1 MKKKVIN
8 KVISMVLTG
17 AMSVFLLSACGV
29 AGGSGSTTGGAAS
42 TGSTESAAASQN
54 TASGNTTKIALLLS
68 GNLGDMSFLDS
79 GNNGVQEIA
88 KTYGAEVK
96 VVEMGTDATKYEAN
110 VLDASD
116 AGYDIIIGSG
126 WQLQEPF
133 QDVAPD
139 YPDTDYIIYDAAVD
153 YSAGDYSNVYSITY
167 KANEASYLAGVM
179 AASMTKTGTLGFLG
193 GMDGAGINDF
203 LIGYIEGAQ
212 HVNPDIKIISG
223 YVGSYADSPK
233 CKEMALA
240 QYNQGADFVFTAAG
254 ASGIGTL
261 EAAKET
267 GKWAIGVDSDQAML
281 YKDSDPAQANLI
293 PASVLKNIDKTLV
306 RAYGLYVDGKLPL
319 GKEESLGLPDEAV
332 GLSDNEYYQKLVPD
346 DVKKAIDDAKTKIA
360 SGEITV
366 TSAYGLSTDK
376 VTEIINSVAP

>member
-29 AGGSGSTTGGAAS
+29 SGGSDSTAGGSAS
-42 TGSTESAAASQN
+42 TGSTESAAASRN
-54 TASGNTTKIALLLS
+54 TASGEPTKIALLLS

-79 GNNGVQEIA
+79 GNNGVQDIA

-319 GKEESLGLPDEAV
+319 GKEESLGLADEAV

>member
-319 GKEESLGLPDEAV
+319 GKEESLGLADEAV

>member
-1 MKKKVIN
+1 MQITDIKFRHVEPSGRLRAL
-8 KVISMVLTG
+8 VSVTFDGVL
-17 AMSVFLLSACGV
+17 
-29 AGGSGSTTGGAAS
+29 
-42 TGSTESAAASQN
+42 
-54 TASGNTTKIALLLS
+54 
-68 GNLGDMSFLDS
+68 
-79 GNNGVQEIA
+79 
-88 KTYGAEVK
+88 
-96 VVEMGTDATKYEAN
+96 
-110 VLDASD
+110 
-116 AGYDIIIGSG
+116 
-126 WQLQEPF
+126 
-133 QDVAPD
+133 
-139 YPDTDYIIYDAAVD
+139 AV
-153 YSAGDYSNVYSITY
+153 
-167 KANEASYLAGVM
+167 
-179 AASMTKTGTLGFLG
+179 
-193 GMDGAGINDF
+193 
-203 LIGYIEGAQ
+203 
-212 HVNPDIKIISG
+212 HDIKIISG

-319 GKEESLGLPDEAV
+319 GKEESLGLADEAV

>member
-281 YKDSDPAQANLI
+281 YKDSDPAKANLI

-319 GKEESLGLPDEAV
+319 GKEESLGLADEAV